1 MVVGL
6 TGGIGSG
13 KSSAANIFKEFG
25 IDCIDADNVAKN
37 ILDLNEN
44 ARKLFINEFGDKYID
59 KDNKINR
66 EILREDI
73 FNDKS
78 KIEKLESIIHPKV
91 RDEIVKFIEN
101 SSSIYTIVDVPL
113 IFETNSKDFYDKIVL
128 VDCETNTQISRASQR
143 DNRSNESIMK
153 IVKNQATREQRLS
166 IADYVISNDS
176 TFENLKKEVIK
187 THQLLL
193 GLNINE

>member
-91 RDEIVKFIEN
+91 RDEIFKFIEN
-101 SSSIYTIVDVPL
+101 SSSIYKIVDVPL

-128 VDCETNTQISRASQR
+128 VDCETNTQILRASQR

-153 IVKNQATREQRLS
+153 IIKNQATREQRLS

>member
-91 RDEIVKFIEN
+91 RDEIFKFIEN

-153 IVKNQATREQRLS
+153 IIKNQATREQRLS
-166 IADYVISNDS
+166 IADYVISNNS

>member
-91 RDEIVKFIEN
+91 RDEIFKFIEN

>member
-25 IDCIDADNVAKN
+25 IDCIDADNAAKN
-37 ILDLNEN
+37 ILDLNED

-59 KDNKINR
+59 KDYKINR

-91 RDEIVKFIEN
+91 RDEIFKFIEN

-153 IVKNQATREQRLS
+153 IIKNQATREQRLS

>member
-91 RDEIVKFIEN
+91 RDEIFKFIEN
-101 SSSIYTIVDVPL
+101 SLSIYTIVDVPL

-153 IVKNQATREQRLS
+153 IIKNQATREQRLS

>member
-78 KIEKLESIIHPKV
+78 KIKKLESIIHPIV
-91 RDEIVKFIEN
+91 REEIFEFIQKSE
-101 SSSIYTIVDVPL
+101 SIYTIIDVPL
-113 IFETNSKDFYDKIVL
+113 IFETKSEDFYNKIVV
-128 VDCETNTQISRASQR
+128 VDCDTNTQILRAAQR
-143 DNRSNESIMK
+143 DNQTEESILK
-153 IVKNQATREQRLS
+153 IISNQATREDRFS
-166 IADYVISNDS
+166 IADYVINNDS
-176 TFENLKKEVIK
+176 SYGNLKKEVIK

-193 GLNINE
+193 GLKVNE